1 MGGKSVTLAI
11 KKRMGKPQQEQRAS
25 SLSLEI
31 FKQMVGERSSE
42 LVELNQ
48 IISLDLRFYDLHI

>member
-11 KKRMGKPQQEQRAS
+11 KKRMGKPQEQRAS